1 MSTHVLYLNSVLSAR
16 TKVAKTAASAA
27 SLATGPA
34 IDPNQRMEDF
44 TIAKEAQM
52 KKRGAEII
60 TVDAYQDSP
69 DQQQQQQGAAAT
81 AAAADDGDDDGM
93 YTPKVATWGIF
104 PRPKNI
110 SKAYGGGRNI
120 RPGQALETD
129 DQKKKREVG
138 GWVGGWSE

>member
-1 MSTHVLYLNSVLSAR
+1 MIRLFGCVIVVLLSGPGINPNLR
-16 TKVAKTAASAA
+16 PEEFTA
-27 SLATGPA
+27 L
-34 IDPNQRMEDF
+34 
-44 TIAKEAQM
+44 KEAQM

-60 TVDAYQDSP
+60 TVDAYQEGDE
-69 DQQQQQQGAAAT
+69 QQQQQQQQPSAAAAAAT
-81 AAAADDGDDDGM
+81 DDDDGM

-129 DQKKKREVG
+129 EQKKAREVG
-138 GWVGGWSE
+138 LGRGNGVCCRGIDGLQRVS